1 MKLSSFFCLLNIRL
15 LIKTKWVLLCVIFPE
30 MKALQSWNT
39 LKIATYMQ
47 SNWKHLVFKNKNKH
61 FSCMPI
67 FMTVKNIHY
76 TLMISHNVHNPRAQS
91 STRAQHEIHRLKARA
106 LTICT
111 QKHKTYNPQKMQ
123 DYNYVEFSSDWKI

>member
-1 MKLSSFFCLLNIRL
+1 
-15 LIKTKWVLLCVIFPE
+15 
-30 MKALQSWNT
+30 
-39 LKIATYMQ
+39 
-47 SNWKHLVFKNKNKH
+47 
-61 FSCMPI
+61 MPI

-123 DYNYVEFSSDWKI
+123 DYNYVEFSSDWKIQSSKGLLNHGEIVGLKRESESEKRPLITEADA